1 MTILQSLDHYYDRMA
16 ARGDVDAPGTTREKI
31 SFAIVIDAAGTPA
44 EVIDLRVQA
53 GKRQVPQ
60 VLAVP
65 AAVKRTAGI
74 LPNLFWDKSA
84 YVLGRTAGPGKRT
97 AEEHAAFR
105 TRHLALLAGTTDA
118 GLLALARFLQNW
130 QPERFDAAP
139 FFPDMLD
146 ANIVFRLEGEQAYL
160 HQRPAALAL
169 LAASSAGEGGQA
181 ERLCLVTGR
190 RAVPARLH
198 PSIKG
203 VEGAQSSGAA
213 LVSFNLDAFE
223 SYGRSQGDN
232 APVSTEAARRYG
244 EALNALL
251 SRSSRNRVRI
261 GDATV
266 VFWAETQGVGEA
278 AAKAAEDIF
287 AGIFTDLPAKPAE
300 SDEEAAR
307 KIRSALADVA
317 KGRPLADLGLGLADG
332 THFHVLGLSPNAARL
347 SVRFWLSDDFRVFA
361 GRLARHAAALALEPV
376 PVGWGRGP
384 SLQRLLVRTTAAQE
398 KFENIPPLL
407 AGELARAILAGTPY
421 PRTLLSAVIQRV
433 RAGDDPSTG
442 WHAAA
447 VKAVLI
453 RSGNWENAPVS
464 LEKETSDAAYV
475 LGRLFAALE
484 TAQYLALG
492 RVNATIRDR
501 FFGAASATPAT
512 VFPPLMRGVQS
523 HFSKLRKQGKGGWLE
538 RDIEEIIGLLPS
550 HLPRTL
556 GLEAQGRF
564 VIGYYHQR
572 HYFRARPDAAA
583 DIQNTPEESQDG
595 EA

>member
-1 MTILQSLDHYYDRMA
+1 MTILQALNHYYDRMD
-16 ARGDVDAPGTTREKI
+16 ARGEVEAPGTTREKI
-31 SFAIVIDAAGTPA
+31 SFAVSLDENGTP
-44 EVIDLRVQA
+44 VDVVDLREQA
-53 GKRQVPQ
+53 GKRQVPRL
-60 VLAVP
+60 LAVP

-84 YVLGRTAGPGKRT
+84 YVLGHTAGPDKRT
-97 AEEHAAFR
+97 AQEHAAFR
-105 TRHLALLAGTTDA
+105 DRHLALLGNSDDA
-118 GLLALARFLQNW
+118 GLAALDRFLRNW

-139 FFPDMLD
+139 FSPDMLD
-146 ANIVFRLEGEQAYL
+146 TNIVFRLEGEQGFV

-169 LAASSAGEGGQA
+169 LAGAGGEKTPAAG
-181 ERLCLVTGR
+181 RLCLVTGR
-190 RAVPARLH
+190 RAPPARLH

-213 LVSFNLDAFE
+213 LVSFNLNAFE
-223 SYGRSQGDN
+223 SYGKSQGDN
-232 APVSTEAARRYG
+232 APVSEAAAARYG
-244 EALNALL
+244 VALNSLL
-251 SRSSRNRVRI
+251 DRNSRNRIRI

-266 VFWAETQGVGEA
+266 VFWAETEGVGEPA
-278 AAKAAEDIF
+278 AEAAEDIF
-287 AGIFTDLPAKPAE
+287 AGIFTDTPAKPTE
-300 SDEEAAR
+300 SELEASA
-307 KIRSALADVA
+307 KIAAALSDVA
-317 KGRPLADLGLGLADG
+317 KGRPLADLGLGLVDG
-332 THFHVLGLSPNAARL
+332 TRFHILGLSPNAARL
-347 SVRFWLSDDFRVFA
+347 SVRFWLSDDFSVFA
-361 GRLARHAAALALEPV
+361 SRLAAHAAALALQPA
-376 PVGWGRGP
+376 PIGWGRGP
-384 SLQRLLVRTTAAQE
+384 SLQRLLVRTTAAQD

-447 VKAVLI
+447 AKAVLI

-501 FFGAASATPAT
+501 FFGGASATPAA
-512 VFPPLMRGVQS
+512 VFPPLMRGVQN
-523 HFSKLRKQGKGGWLE
+523 HLSKLRKQGKGGWLE
-538 RDIEEIIGLLPS
+538 RDLDEIFGLLPS

-583 DIQNTPEESQDG
+583 EIQNTPEEAHDD